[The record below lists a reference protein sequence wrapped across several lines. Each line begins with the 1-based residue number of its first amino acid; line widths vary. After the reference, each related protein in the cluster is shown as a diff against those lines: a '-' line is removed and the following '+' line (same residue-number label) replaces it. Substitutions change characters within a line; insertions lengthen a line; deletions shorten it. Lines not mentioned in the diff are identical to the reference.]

1 MIELKPQESMA
12 TVKTVPASQSGV
24 SVEVLPRLSIIIPVL
39 NAAGVIERC
48 LRSIQAQDY
57 PRDRMEILAADG
69 GSSDSTREIIARYG
83 GLVLENPLRIAEEGK
98 RVALAKANGEFIVF
112 LDADNE
118 LSHTD
123 FLSLAVHALQKH
135 SQALG
140 LESYYPAGPDMGAF
154 CAYLTATLHISDPI
168 SWMLSVKP
176 VQARSEGPVE
186 IWSYPPDSLA
196 YPLGANGFIF
206 RKSDLASIGAGE
218 KFEDTVMVLRLAQ
231 QGRREWLRLSGRGVH
246 HYIVNG
252 LADFLKKRRRQTYHF
267 LSLRNQHASW
277 TNEHPRMPGW
287 LACIAC
293 GTVIVPLLQAISG
306 WIKTGDRRWFWHPLA
321 SLLSAA
327 GVAWGVLTFL
337 ISKRTS
343 DAEAAL
349 QPTQRIGK

>member
-1 MIELKPQESMA
+1 MA
-12 TVKTVPASQSGV
+12 IDTKIPAPGSGIP
-24 SVEVLPRLSIIIPVL
+24 EQAFPRLSIIIPIL

-48 LRSIQAQDY
+48 LRSIQAQNY
-57 PRDRMEILAADG
+57 PKDRIEVLAADG
-69 GSSDSTREIIARYG
+69 GSSDSTRQIIIRYG
-83 GLVLENPLRIAEEGK
+83 GMVIENPQRIAEQGK
-98 RVALAKANGEFIVF
+98 RVALTKATGEFIVF

-118 LSHTD
+118 LSHDD

-135 SQALG
+135 PQALG
-140 LESYYPAGPDMGAF
+140 LESYYPAGPDMGSF

-176 VQARSEGPVE
+176 VHVRSDGPVE
-186 IWSYPPDSLA
+186 IWSFPSDSLA

-206 RKSDLASIGAGE
+206 RKSDLISIGADE

-231 QGRREWLRLSGRGVH
+231 QGRREWLRLAGRGVH

-252 LADFLKKRRRQTYHF
+252 LTDFLKKRRRQTYHF
-267 LSLRNQHASW
+267 LSLQNQHVSW

-287 LACIAC
+287 MACVAC
-293 GTVIVPLLQAISG
+293 GTVIVPIFQAFSG
-306 WIKTGDRRWFWHPLA
+306 WIRTGDRRWLWHPLA
-321 SLLSAA
+321 SLLSAI
-327 GVAWGVLTFL
+327 GVAWGILTFL

-349 QPTQRIGK
+349 QPTQKISK